1 MKKKSNSIVLKIV
14 EKKPIFCG
22 KMDKLK
28 FYIYTK
34 NYYISVNTLV
44 IVILFSQFIVVKK
57 IYKMVQKITKY
68 LQYFKRNRVFC
79 LKNIENDHFLHRKRD
94 ISS

>member
-14 EKKPIFCG
+14 EKKPIFGG

-34 NYYISVNTLV
+34 NAIS
-44 IVILFSQFIVVKK
+44 Q
-57 IYKMVQKITKY
+57 
-68 LQYFKRNRVFC
+68 
-79 LKNIENDHFLHRKRD
+79 
-94 ISS
+94 